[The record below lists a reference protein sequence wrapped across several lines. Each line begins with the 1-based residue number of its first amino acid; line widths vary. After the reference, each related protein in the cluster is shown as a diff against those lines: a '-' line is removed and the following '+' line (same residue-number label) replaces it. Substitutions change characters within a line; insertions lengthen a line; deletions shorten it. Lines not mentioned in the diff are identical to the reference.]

1 MFANDDNEKNIK
13 IYANLLDKI
22 RNNDVEKISSED
34 KIEDK
39 IEDKETQSVKEIET

>member
-34 KIEDK
+34 E
-39 IEDKETQSVKEIET
+39 IEDKETENVEEIEA